1 MEMEL
6 NKNNKKNTKNIKI
19 PEGSVEFVEGL
30 LKKFG
35 LEEEEKKRID
45 KFFQTQDIKKREE
58 IFEQLAGRKIAL
70 LIRKYAEGEIELEN
84 IPEYL
89 KKELKLTPSKAKQ
102 MAEELKKLLFLIP
115 QEKGEEEKEETKEE
129 TKEEKSESSSPSIQK
144 YQPDIYRE
152 PIEE

>member
-1 MEMEL
+1 MEL
-6 NKNNKKNTKNIKI
+6 NKNNKKTTKKINI
-19 PEGSVEFVEGL
+19 PEGSAEFVENL
-30 LKKFG
+30 LEKFG
-35 LEEEEKKRID
+35 LKEEQEKGID
-45 KFFQTQDIKKREE
+45 KLFQISDIKEREK
-58 IFEQLAGRKIAL
+58 IFEQLPGRKIAL
-70 LIRKYAEGEIELEN
+70 LIRKYALGEIELEN

-102 MAEELKKLLFLIP
+102 MTEELKKLLFLIP
-115 QEKGEEEKEETKEE
+115 QEKGEEEKEE